1 MGTTVNS
8 EEYNGSTWSEGGNI
22 NSTRSKMGAAGSQT
36 AGVIYGGYVSTPVG
50 NVDVTEEYDGT
61 SWTTSPGTLYE
72 DIAQMASFGTLT
84 TAVMAG
90 GYNYKASPPK
100 ARAVTQE
107 YNGTTWASNPSP
119 SGDLGAAIYDNSG
132 AGTQTAGLSV
142 GGNPG
147 SVTTVDEYNGTTW
160 SEGGSLKTGAAVATA
175 AGIQTNAKYSAAP
188 ATECYGYD
196 GTAWS
201 TRPSLGSPRSEC
213 GGTNPAPATST
224 LVLGGSPSGIT
235 TSEEFTGPVE
245 TATASFITSS

>member
-1 MGTTVNS
+1 MAHTTNSETYDGTTWTEVSNI
-8 EEYNGSTWSEGGNI
+8 STARG
-22 NSTRSKMGAAGSQT
+22 KMGAAGTQT

-50 NVDVTEEYDGT
+50 NTNVTEEYDGS

-72 DIAQMASFGTLT
+72 DIAQMAAFGTLT

-119 SGDLGAAIYDNSG
+119 SGDLGSANYDMSG
-132 AGTQTAGLSV
+132 AGTQTAGLSI

-147 SVTTVDEYNGTTW
+147 AKTTTEEYNGTVWTA
-160 SEGGSLKTGAAVATA
+160 GGALLAGKAVATA
-175 AGIQTNAKYSAAP
+175 AGTQTDAIISGGP
-188 ATECYGYD
+188 GVIVYGYD
-196 GTAWS
+196 GAAWS
-201 TRPSLGSPRSEC
+201 TRPSMATPRSEL
-213 GGTNPAPATST
+213 GGTTPAPASST
-224 LVLGGSPSGIT
+224 LAIGGSSKT
-235 TSEEFTGPVE
+235 TCELFTGAVE